1 MDEAPRGGT
10 HVKPTTQASEQCGGP
25 RKIASPPPP
34 DTWPLC
40 FLPALLDSPGPG
52 LCPAG
57 VLVPGVWGLCLRVL
71 CGQLRVQGLQ
81 AGWLCGAQHGLWCG
95 GRAGSRPHLQGEVT
109 GLCPTVWVPRQFEVT
124 PGEWRQVTDL
134 VGEGSGMRTPGAPAP
149 HARVCFPLEHVCRDQ
164 EPATSE

>member
-1 MDEAPRGGT
+1 MRGSS
-10 HVKPTTQASEQCGGP
+10 QNSQ
-25 RKIASPPPP
+25 PPPP

-57 VLVPGVWGLCLRVL
+57 VPVPGVWGSCLRVL

-81 AGWLCGAQHGLWCG
+81 EGWLCGAQRGLWCG
-95 GRAGSRPHLQGEVT
+95 GRAGSRPHLSGEVT

-124 PGEWRQVTDL
+124 PGEWPSATVYHPPSEKVTDR
-134 VGEGSGMRTPGAPAP
+134 VGEGSGVQTPGAPAP
-149 HARVCFPLEHVCRDQ
+149 HARVCFPLERVCRDQ